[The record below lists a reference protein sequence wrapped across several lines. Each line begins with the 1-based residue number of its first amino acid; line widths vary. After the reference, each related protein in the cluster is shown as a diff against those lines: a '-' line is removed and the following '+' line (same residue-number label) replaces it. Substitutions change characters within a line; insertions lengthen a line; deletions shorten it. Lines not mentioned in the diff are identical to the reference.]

1 MDLGCLPYHHVRL
14 ACIGARLVLVLQ
26 VVVWTS
32 VDLHLH
38 PIVLTHAGDFVVG
51 FINVFTI
58 PGELTADY
66 SA

>member
-1 MDLGCLPYHHVRL
+1 MHQYHQVGL
-14 ACIGARLVLVLQ
+14 AHIGAWLVLVLQ
-26 VVVWTS
+26 VLVGKS

-38 PIVLTHAGDFVVG
+38 PIVLTHAGDFAVG
-51 FINVFTI
+51 FINVFTE